1 MHNLRE
7 VYTEGKNRL
16 QKAGV
21 QSYEFDAR
29 QLLFFVFSIDANQY
43 LLNQSMPFG
52 EEEEKK

>member
-43 LLNQSMPFG
+43 LLNQSMHLG
-52 EEEEKK
+52 EEE